1 MVELI
6 DGRHDDGL
14 QHGQN
19 GGPCSC
25 TQGWVANGV
34 CVEKFSAAGLRVF
47 AQTTHTYY
55 KPVYILDRFF
65 RQQHEAY
72 YFPRVEH
79 RAAPRL
85 CSRGSTVEA
94 LSTYAVAKFHLRIV
108 RKKDW
113 MSWRSMG
120 EWVNRALWTSNR

>member
-6 DGRHDDGL
+6 DGRHDDSI
-14 QHGQN
+14 QHGQKD
-19 GGPCSC
+19 GPCAC

-34 CVEKFSAAGLRVF
+34 CVEKSPAAELRVF

-55 KPVYILDRFF
+55 KPACISDRFF
-65 RQQHEAY
+65 RRLQEAY
-72 YFPRVEH
+72 HFPRTEH

-85 CSRGSTVEA
+85 CHSGSTVEA
-94 LSTYAVAKFHLRIV
+94 LSTYAVAEFHLRIV

-113 MSWRSMG
+113 MSRRSMG
-120 EWVNRALWTSNR
+120 EWVNPAVWTSNR